1 MTILWDFIEANFF
14 PIITLTAGLIAWL
27 FDRRKHR
34 AEIQGIMAENKR
46 IAAESKSSEAD
57 ALKNM
62 QSAYDKFVVD
72 MNAQMLALRR
82 IVSERD
88 IEIAELKETVGILE
102 RRLKIYDEKL
112 KNYEIK

>member
-1 MTILWDFIEANFF
+1 MTVLWGHIEANLI

-46 IAAESKSSEAD
+46 IAAESKSSEVD

-62 QSAYDKFVVD
+62 QTAYDKFVAD

-82 IVSERD
+82 TLSERD
-88 IEIAELKETVGILE
+88 TEIAELKDMVKVLE
-102 RRLKIYDEKL
+102 KKLKIYDEKL
-112 KNYEIK
+112 KNY